1 VTAPARGTARARRAG
16 WITLGAALI
25 IYPLLV
31 PRFWVFQIGAQS
43 LWLGI
48 IALSLIFL
56 AGYGGMVSLAQMTL
70 AGVAGYTL
78 ALLGGNSLSRGVELP
93 WPIAVIAALAAGGTV
108 GLLFGLIAVRTQGIY
123 LLMITLA
130 MSMSFYYLAL
140 QNVQVFNAYDGF
152 SGVRAPVIAGVSLRQ
167 PTAFYYLC
175 LGTAALLYG
184 AVWYLV
190 RTPFGLALQGVRD
203 NPRRMRAL
211 GYWVGLHRVAAFGVA
226 GLIAATGGVL
236 AAWYHARIS
245 PGSVDLGET
254 TEVLVTAVI
263 GGFAHPIG
271 AFIGALV
278 FTLVQNFAVDFIHR
292 ERFNTLIGLT
302 FLAIVLFSPDGVL
315 GLGQRLSRLADRWLR
330 GRRARARP
338 AGRPTLTPDRAP
350 STTVTTGHRV
360 EDVNPQRGGH

>member
-1 VTAPARGTARARRAG
+1 LVDGATGALPDDRTAAGVTTAARRIG
-16 WITLGAALI
+16 WIVLGAALI
-25 IYPLLV
+25 AYPLLV
-31 PRFWVFQIGAQS
+31 PRFWTFQIGAQS

-78 ALLGGNSLSRGVELP
+78 ALLGGNSLNWGVQWP
-93 WPIAVIAALAAGGTV
+93 WPLAVLGALAAGGMV

-130 MSMSFYYLAL
+130 MSMGFYYLAL

-175 LGTAALLYG
+175 LGMAALLYG
-184 AVWYLV
+184 AVLYLV
-190 RTPFGLALQGVRD
+190 RTPFGLALQGMRD

-226 GLIAATGGVL
+226 GLIAAMGGVL
-236 AAWYHARIS
+236 AVWYHARIS
-245 PGSVDLGET
+245 PGSVDLVET
-254 TEVLVTAVI
+254 TDVLVIAVI

-330 GRRARARP
+330 
-338 AGRPTLTPDRAP
+338 AGRLAADRAPTPAHAPTPDRSPAP
-350 STTVTTGHRV
+350 DRV
-360 EDVNPQRGGH
+360 E